1 MISTVL
7 VVDDNDLLR
16 DLLTLMLEKGGYTV
30 ITAGSCEECCTLLET
45 ATPDLILLDVMM
57 EPHDGWE
64 TLRRIRAQ
72 PLIADIPVVM
82 LTAKQVTPADA
93 LAYADDID
101 GYIMKPVTRFT
112 LLKSLEYRIKREES
126 LKREMEEMRQSG
138 KDTDLV
144 SEYGCLAKRVESYWQ
159 IGEHLGDLL
168 LVDDDR
174 DDRFPEPAV
183 DDFLE
188 KKKAQEARLKQ
199 VRKELGMA

>member
-1 MISTVL
+1 MRSTIL
-7 VVDDNDLLR
+7 IVDDNDLLR

-64 TLRRIRAQ
+64 TLRRIRAHS
-72 PLIADIPVVM
+72 LTADIPVLM

-126 LKREMEEMRQSG
+126 LKREMEDLRQSG

-144 SEYGCLAKRVESYWQ
+144 SEYGSLEKRVESYRQ
-159 IGEHLGDLL
+159 ICEYMGDLFL
-168 LVDDDR
+168 PENR
-174 DDRFPEPAV
+174 DDRFPEPVV

-188 KKKAQEARLKQ
+188 KTKAQEARLKQ